1 MNNNEFMG
9 KKEEEK
15 RNKLLRV
22 LNSKLPTANVEE
34 LVKVVMS
41 LNLKR
46 QYNIRVVNKFDYVGK
61 LAINENISFDE
72 DINGIK
78 WQTTTNSSVQV
89 ISGDIVPGSY
99 SKINDEESC
108 EETQVN
114 SSPEEFIAFTKEIH
128 NLGYLNV
135 DRPEYENY
143 LYLYKN

>member
-1 MNNNEFMG
+1 MNNNEFME

-89 ISGDIVPGSY
+89 ISGDIIPGSY
-99 SKINDEESC
+99 SKIND
-108 EETQVN
+108 
-114 SSPEEFIAFTKEIH
+114 SSVISFKSSISS
-128 NLGYLNV
+128 
-135 DRPEYENY
+135 
-143 LYLYKN
+143 